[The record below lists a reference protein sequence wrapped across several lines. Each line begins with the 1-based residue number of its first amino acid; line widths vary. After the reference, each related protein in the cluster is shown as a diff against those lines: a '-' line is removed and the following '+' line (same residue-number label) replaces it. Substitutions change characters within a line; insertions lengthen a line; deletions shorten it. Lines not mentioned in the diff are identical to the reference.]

1 MKSVP
6 TKQDLKLDITELELA
21 AEMVEKEEEEKWK
34 MQALNMTLE
43 LHLSDEEESR
53 YEYQTPMWTWILC
66 VLYMSV
72 ILVRC
77 HIFSGH
83 DLAKFSV

>member
-1 MKSVP
+1 MEIVYFIWKNVNSNVFPYFMKSVP

-53 YEYQTPMWTWILC
+53 YEYQTPMWT
-66 VLYMSV
+66 
-72 ILVRC
+72 
-77 HIFSGH
+77 
-83 DLAKFSV
+83 